1 MWTRLVVEVDWTG
14 TGAWED
20 ESARVMAL
28 RVRVGFEERW
38 HVAGDV
44 GRAWVQVE
52 NGDGRFTPGNASSPI
67 AEGLGKR
74 RAARVRAVAPGGGG
88 WAVMTGWVER
98 VVAEREAGTAALE
111 LVDGVARLKRAALAV
126 PYHASLGVT
135 AALEWLVER
144 VYEVGESDYDE
155 DGERLEHVGW
165 RWRPEETRVWDGVK
179 DVAETVQGRWWLGRD
194 GVPRYRGRA
203 WLLKAAEAPKV
214 ALGPGAAPDRLET
227 AADAGRVANRVQ
239 VVTYPV
245 ETIGAER
252 ELWTASGV
260 MRVAPGETREVWA
273 VFHDA
278 VGERCAAVDVVVP
291 VAGLDYRVSEFR
303 DGSGVDYTAD
313 PAFSLGCE
321 VEATRAK
328 LRMTNTATGA
338 LYVQF
343 MKVRGK
349 PVVDYAPVVSE
360 AADAGSAAA
369 YGWQREV
376 FDLPMMASAEF
387 GQALADYTVK
397 RRGSAVVEAR
407 RAEFADRDEVGG
419 VNLYSLEVMDQ
430 AAVTDAESGLEG
442 ARHWITAVEYEA
454 SGAGRKVTL
463 ELARSDDRRYWRL
476 GVAGFGELGTGT
488 RLGF

>member
-1 MWTRLVVEVDWTG
+1 MWTRLVVEVDWRG
-14 TGAWED
+14 TGEWED
-20 ESARVMAL
+20 ESGRVLAL
-28 RVRVGFEERW
+28 QVRVGFEERW
-38 HVAGDV
+38 HVAAGV

-52 NGDGRFTPGNASSPI
+52 NGDGRFTPGNGSSPI

-74 RAARVRAVAPGGGG
+74 RAARVRAEAASGAG
-88 WAVMTGWVER
+88 WTVMTGWVER
-98 VVAEREAGTAALE
+98 VVAERGAGTAELE
-111 LVDGVARLKRAALAV
+111 LADGVARLKGAALAV
-126 PYHASLGVT
+126 PYYASLGVV
-135 AALEWLVER
+135 AALEWLVEQ
-144 VYEVGESDYDE
+144 VYEVRESDYDE

-165 RWRPEETRVWDGVK
+165 RWRPEETRVWDGVR
-179 DVAETVQGRWWLGRD
+179 DVVETVQGRWWLGRD
-194 GVPRYRGRA
+194 GVPKYRGRG
-203 WLLKAAEAPKV
+203 WLLKAGEAPKV

-252 ELWTASGV
+252 ELWVASGV

-278 VGERCAAVDVVVP
+278 TGERCAGVDVVAP
-291 VAGLDYRVSEFR
+291 VAWVDYRVSEFR
-303 DGSGVDYTAD
+303 DGSGVDYTVDA
-313 PAFSLGCE
+313 AFSLE
-321 VEATRAK
+321 FEAEATRAK
-328 LRMTNTATGA
+328 VRMTNRATGA
-338 LYVQF
+338 LYVQYL
-343 MKVRGK
+343 KVRGK

-360 AADAGSAAA
+360 AADAGSAAE

-397 RRGSAVVEAR
+397 RRGAAVVEAR
-407 RAEFADRDEVGG
+407 RVEFTDRDEVEG

-442 ARHWITAVEYEA
+442 ARHWITAVEYEV
-454 SGAGRKVTL
+454 SGGKRKVTL
-463 ELARSDDRRYWRL
+463 EMTRSDDRTYWRL